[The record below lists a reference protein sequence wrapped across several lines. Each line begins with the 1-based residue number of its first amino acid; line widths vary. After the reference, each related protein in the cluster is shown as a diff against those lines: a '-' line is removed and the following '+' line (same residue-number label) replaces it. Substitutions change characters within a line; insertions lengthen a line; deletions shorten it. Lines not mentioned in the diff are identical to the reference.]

1 MNKYSKKRPVCLT
14 AKEIHQL
21 ITDAQESID
30 IAERLQVKLKV
41 FMRDSRDFP
50 SSWAKLEKL
59 KDPNILEKST
69 YFTQMIVLSMN
80 PHLDETNNIIKE
92 LSGQIG
98 CLRLLYSEIQPTEE
112 EANDG

>member
-1 MNKYSKKRPVCLT
+1 MNKYSKKKPFCLT
-14 AKEIHQL
+14 AKEIHHVM
-21 ITDAQESID
+21 TDAQESMV

-41 FMRDSRDFP
+41 FIRRARDFP
-50 SSWAKLEKL
+50 CSWAKLEKL

-92 LSGQIG
+92 LSGLIG

-112 EANDG
+112 NK